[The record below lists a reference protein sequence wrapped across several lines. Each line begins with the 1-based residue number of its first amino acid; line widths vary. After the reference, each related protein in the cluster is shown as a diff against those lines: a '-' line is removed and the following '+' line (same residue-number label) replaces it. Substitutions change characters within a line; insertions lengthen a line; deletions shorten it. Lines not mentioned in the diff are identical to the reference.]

1 MDRRQILKAAAF
13 CFALCS
19 FQPDFETAVAD
30 EPKSA
35 ALFQTLPP
43 DGVWAEFNV
52 NVTLNGKE
60 IVPIWK
66 ARSVGQAFH
75 GGKQCRF
82 IEMEQT
88 CDHPQMP
95 NMTWRLLVPEDEFGE
110 GKDPLSKAVKCW
122 AKTEKD
128 EPEVV
133 ESIVLKDPIFAM
145 LLAGPKQNLKTEA
158 AQEKVSWQQ
167 GDLECSVV
175 SGHNEIEFG
184 STKFGMTHRVFR
196 HKDVPFGLAGMQQEL
211 NASFGGQKQMALI
224 KMTLKDHGKE
234 AKAKLPDLLP

>member
-1 MDRRQILKAAAF
+1 MARHSFLKAVVRCLALGSWLLAF
-13 CFALCS
+13 GI
-19 FQPDFETAVAD
+19 AVAD
-30 EPKSA
+30 EPKSG
-35 ALFQTLPP
+35 ALFQTLPK
-43 DGVWAEFNV
+43 DGTWVEFNV

-60 IVPIWK
+60 IVPIWQ

-88 CDHPQMP
+88 CDDPRLA
-95 NMTWRLLVPEDEFGE
+95 NATWRLLVPEDEFGE
-110 GKDPLSKAVKCW
+110 GKDPLSKMVKCW
-122 AKTEKD
+122 VKYEAN

-133 ESIVLKDPIFAM
+133 ESIQLKAPAFAM
-145 LLAGPKQNLKTEA
+145 LLLGPKQNLKTEEA
-158 AQEKVSWQQ
+158 KEKVSWQQ

-184 STKFGMTHRVFR
+184 NTKFGMTHRVFR

-211 NASFGGQKQMALI
+211 NASFGGQKQVATI
-224 KMTLKDHGKE
+224 KMSLKDHGKE
-234 AKAKLPDLLP
+234 AKAKLPDLQP